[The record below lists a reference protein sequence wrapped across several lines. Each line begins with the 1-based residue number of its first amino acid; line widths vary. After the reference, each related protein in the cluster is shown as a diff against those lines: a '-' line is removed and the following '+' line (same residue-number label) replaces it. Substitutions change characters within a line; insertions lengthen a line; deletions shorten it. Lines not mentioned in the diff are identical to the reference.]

1 VFELVSHLVG
11 AHGASMGIHGN
22 MGAVGTHGTHGLNLV
37 GSDNQVHDSITGPAG
52 TQGAEG
58 QSAWSHDYSNAAG
71 SVDVADGTSGAYNC
85 YDGFACFNM
94 NSAAFDGGAI
104 VPDME
109 VVHHLGVAPNPMG
122 SGSGGGM
129 MHAAHSMTGDVSG
142 TNVIYSNFGTGAEIN
157 HAKSHLQ
164 GVVAGGGSSAGGHNP
179 ACMLGADCNGLP
191 VAKKKSMFM
200 SWPTNLEG

>member
-1 VFELVSHLVG
+1 MEHD
-11 AHGASMGIHGN
+11 
-22 MGAVGTHGTHGLNLV
+22 AV
-37 GSDNQVHDSITGPAG
+37 Q
-52 TQGAEG
+52 
-58 QSAWSHDYSNAAG
+58 
-71 SVDVADGTSGAYNC
+71 VDVADGTSGAYNC